1 MVIIETPIFTRR
13 IQAILADDEYRLLQ
27 AQLVRKPD
35 AGKIIPGSGGLRKLR
50 WSAGGHGKR
59 GGIRVIEDSLRQRPQ
74 GISMQGIFFSLYS
87 LANPV
92 ARPRGI
98 SLATHLTR
106 AVFTTFLFDP
116 PC

>member
-59 GGIRVIEDSLRQRPQ
+59 GGIRVIYYWFVSPKVVLMLFAYPKNERDD
-74 GISMQGIFFSLYS
+74 
-87 LANPV
+87 
-92 ARPRGI
+92 
-98 SLATHLTR
+98 LTSDQLKQLKNIVEGEYR
-106 AVFTTFLFDP
+106 
-116 PC
+116 